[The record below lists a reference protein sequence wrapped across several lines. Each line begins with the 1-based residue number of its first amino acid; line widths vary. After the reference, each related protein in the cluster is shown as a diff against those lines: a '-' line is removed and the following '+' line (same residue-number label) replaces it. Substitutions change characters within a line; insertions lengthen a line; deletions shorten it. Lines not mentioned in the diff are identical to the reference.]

1 MDYTK
6 EFEKL
11 IDPSREI
18 KEAKAFILKNDR
30 PKKIKVFPEEIGIV
44 LAEKYIE
51 NIHRQVNGK
60 EFVTYIPDSVEKS
73 TLQVLPTNRIALWQ
87 EMLNARKG
95 MPLINSKEIVVDDYN
110 VDGNTILIE
119 LIFDDD
125 TIMYFLT
132 RYQKV
137 AAWYR
142 NKFHFRKQNG
152 KFVQEKGDVLAL
164 PSYIDLV
171 IAGEKCYIINE
182 DNFNRIFKYDE
193 VINNQVESHKDELA
207 DLSFMGNSEDFI
219 TLLDGSKRE
228 KQAMAKVLL
237 QNRIQ
242 KIKQFKPS
250 YIRKQIEEQEKLS
263 FVKFNDDDTIIV
275 DQDSFKAIMG
285 ILRGTINL
293 DLITKELNGID
304 DE

>member
-1 MDYTK
+1 M
-6 EFEKL
+6 
-11 IDPSREI
+11 IS
-18 KEAKAFILKNDR
+18 
-30 PKKIKVFPEEIGIV
+30 
-44 LAEKYIE
+44 
-51 NIHRQVNGK
+51 
-60 EFVTYIPDSVEKS
+60 
-73 TLQVLPTNRIALWQ
+73 
-87 EMLNARKG
+87 ARNS

-119 LIFDDD
+119 LAFSDEPIV
-125 TIMYFLT
+125 YLLT

-137 AAWYR
+137 SAWYR

-152 KFVQEKGDVLAL
+152 KFVQEQGDVLAL
-164 PSYIDLV
+164 PSYVDLV

-182 DNFNRIFKYDE
+182 DNFNRIFKSDE

-207 DLSFMGNSEDFI
+207 DLSFMGNPEDFI

-263 FVKFNDDDTIIV
+263 FVKFNDDDTIII